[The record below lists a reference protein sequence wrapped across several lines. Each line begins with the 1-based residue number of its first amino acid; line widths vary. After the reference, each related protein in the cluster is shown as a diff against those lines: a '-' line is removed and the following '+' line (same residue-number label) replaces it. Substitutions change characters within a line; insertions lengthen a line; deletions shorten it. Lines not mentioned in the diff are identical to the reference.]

1 MPREINEP
9 DDTLYEA
16 EELPQAPEVIE
27 SLLEK
32 SLLVAVGALV
42 LCGAAAHGVHEAA
55 REVTGGSEREE
66 RVTLLALLLSGACTK
81 TVSIRCGNQ

>member
-1 MPREINEP
+1 MKPNGSPMLPMSPKSFSEEP
-9 DDTLYEA
+9 
-16 EELPQAPEVIE
+16 
-27 SLLEK
+27 
-32 SLLVAVGALV
+32 LLVWVGALV
-42 LCGAAAHGVHEAA
+42 LCSSAAQSVHEAA

>member
-1 MPREINEP
+1 M
-9 DDTLYEA
+9 
-16 EELPQAPEVIE
+16 VK
-27 SLLEK
+27 LLRA
-32 SLLVAVGALV
+32 SVYPAGALRV
-42 LCGAAAHGVHEAA
+42 ATRCKAPPVFRQEPLLLSVPALVFSRCAAQRVHEAA